1 MDIKKITHKMDDI
14 GKTLMLLFVMVL
26 IASIVRMVFNEYRTN
41 EQEFTVSDF
50 SNVAEIDFTSSEF
63 KESYVEGCMEGG
75 EGFVSKEYCECYY
88 DYITDNYNPKEILQ
102 MMAEGFEGEYSPP
115 LEDAKEVCRDKL

>member
-1 MDIKKITHKMDDI
+1 MDDL
-14 GKTLMLLFVMVL
+14 GKTLMLLFVMAL
-26 IASIVRMVFNEYRTN
+26 IVSFVRMGFNEYRMKK
-41 EQEFTVSDF
+41 DK
-50 SNVAEIDFTSSEF
+50 IDFTSSEF

-88 DYITDNYNPKEILQ
+88 DYITDHYTSKEILQ

-115 LEDAKEVCRDKL
+115 LEDAEEVCRDKI